1 MVCFSSL
8 LCAWVVADGGVED
21 VGIWVLGAIVALIR
35 QQNVFSLF
43 AMIGGAIWATGNLC
57 TVPIVKCIGCYISF
71 V

>member
-43 AMIGGAIWATGNLC
+43 AMLGGAIWARETC
-57 TVPIVKCIGCYISF
+57 ARFPS
-71 V
+71 